1 MHRQIY
7 GKLDGAETLGNQK
20 NEGRGLE
27 EDEILYIGYLGEQHF
42 E

>member
-1 MHRQIY
+1 MVSWMVL
-7 GKLDGAETLGNQK
+7 KPLGIRRMK
-20 NEGRGLE
+20 GGGLE